1 MKRTQRYPAAVVLLT
16 ISFCVSWTSASAS
29 ETAPAKE
36 KPIDA
41 IIAEYCTA
49 VSDQAGE
56 QRLALQMKA
65 LREVQ
70 AKVESRLAELEK
82 AKAELQA
89 QLDRRDELR
98 NLARKE
104 LVDIYAGMDP
114 AIAAEQ
120 MGKVDVRLASSVLR
134 QLKPKQASAI
144 LDEMTPE
151 LAARLVRYIAIAA
164 TPGEASN

>member
-41 IIAEYCTA
+41 IIADYCTA

-65 LREVQ
+65 LRDVQ
-70 AKVESRLAELEK
+70 AKVESRLGEGTRVRVLMPA
-82 AKAELQA
+82 A
-89 QLDRRDELR
+89 Q
-98 NLARKE
+98 
-104 LVDIYAGMDP
+104 P
-114 AIAAEQ
+114 AS
-120 MGKVDVRLASSVLR
+120 DVGVPSKS
-134 QLKPKQASAI
+134 K
-144 LDEMTPE
+144 
-151 LAARLVRYIAIAA
+151 
-164 TPGEASN
+164 N